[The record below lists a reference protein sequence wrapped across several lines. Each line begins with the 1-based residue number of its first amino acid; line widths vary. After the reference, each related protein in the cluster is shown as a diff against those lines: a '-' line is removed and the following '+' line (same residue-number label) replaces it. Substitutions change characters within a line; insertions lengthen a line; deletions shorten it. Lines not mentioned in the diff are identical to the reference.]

1 MSCFYI
7 GDIMFRSKD
16 FIFMDV
22 VTVEGKKIGFIK
34 DLLIDFHSGKV
45 IGFLVSPYKLFH
57 KNVNV
62 LKQDIIYSNKR
73 MVVKKVDK
81 NEYLC
86 LHSFINMDVIDKCNN
101 IFGIVQDIIFTRDTF
116 DIKGVIV
123 SSGFF
128 MNLLR
133 GKRIML
139 IDELILGEENL
150 LYIPNCGEYSFK
162 SVAHNFFIEAKS
174 NEKN

>member
-1 MSCFYI
+1 
-7 GDIMFRSKD
+7 MFKSKD
-16 FIFMDV
+16 FILMDV

-34 DLLIDFHSGKV
+34 DLLIDFSAGKV

-57 KNVNV
+57 KNVSV

-101 IFGIVQDIIFTRDTF
+101 IFGMVEEITFTHDTF
-116 DIKGVIV
+116 DIKGIIV
-123 SSGFF
+123 SSGFII
-128 MNLLR
+128 NLLR

-139 IDELILGEENL
+139 INELILGEENL
-150 LYIPNCGEYSFK
+150 LYIPNCNEYSFK
-162 SVAHNFFIEAKS
+162 SVPHNFFVEEKA